1 MYKLYNVKLV
11 VSYDLELFW
20 WKFVWVVLRICLCW
34 FMDYVYCLLIIY
46 VIRFIW
52 YVIIFGW
59 LVDIIKRN
67 RFKWMW
73 GDLSCLDLME
83 IMYYIYIEFLKMEW
97 I

>member
-1 MYKLYNVKLV
+1 
-11 VSYDLELFW
+11 
-20 WKFVWVVLRICLCW
+20 
-34 FMDYVYCLLIIY
+34 MDYVYCLLIIY

-73 GDLSCLDLME
+73 GGFKLFGFNGDYVL
-83 IMYYIYIEFLKMEW
+83 YIYWVFKDGMDINIGIYL
-97 I
+97 